1 MTTQHTPGPWT
12 YNLTTGV
19 VRSLAEDFPNCRQP
33 VICDL
38 RHWSHEDT
46 THIHPANARLIAAAP
61 DLLEALKD
69 ALATIEDYLG
79 YEHNGDPWTEDA
91 RSMGEMDVNDYKR
104 DGRLVRA
111 RAAITK
117 ATGEIECKS

>member
-1 MTTQHTPGPWT
+1 MIAARHTPGPWEQKIQSCGFCSICT
-12 YNLTTGV
+12 VYGTDQGWVEIHAPNGSHTAD
-19 VRSLAEDFPNCRQP
+19 VRAE
-33 VICDL
+33 
-38 RHWSHEDT
+38 ST
-46 THIHPANARLIAAAP
+46 ANARLIAAAP

-104 DGRLVRA
+104 DGRLAHA
-111 RAAITK
+111 RAVIAK
-117 ATGEIECKS
+117 ATGGAA

>member
-1 MTTQHTPGPWT
+1 MSKHTPGPWT

-61 DLLEALKD
+61 ELLEALKEIAAD
-69 ALATIEDYLG
+69 YADRFDLDDPSTNPGIKYTI
-79 YEHNGDPWTEDA
+79 
-91 RSMGEMDVNDYKR
+91 KQ
-104 DGRLVRA
+104 A
-111 RAAITK
+111 RAAIAK
-117 ATGEIECKS
+117 ATGASA